1 MQGTRFTV
9 SYHTAGTLAA
19 NHSFIFK
26 VPFDCQLIG
35 VSAVAS
41 NASSG
46 ILDVGYTGALEA
58 YVLNMDVGDSSV
70 AAILDEPTDFVG
82 EQLPPHRSSHQ
93 HHLLPSTM
101 MVQVVQLQ
109 PTLPWCSPSRRD
121 RPCPKRP
128 PWSNIHL

>member
-9 SYHTAGTLAA
+9 SYHTAGNLAA

-26 VPFDCQLIG
+26 LPFDAQLIG

-58 YVLNMDVGDSSV
+58 YVKDMDVGDSAV
-70 AAILDEPTDFVG
+70 AAVLDENTDFVG
-82 EQLPPHRSSHQ
+82 SQFPHIVA
-93 HHLLPSTM
+93 LTNIIA
-101 MVQVVQLQ
+101 
-109 PTLPWCSPSRRD
+109 TLD
-121 RPCPKRP
+121 YDGAGGTAAADFT
-128 PWSNIHL
+128 LVLTFTEG

>member
-26 VPFDCQLIG
+26 LPFDAQLIG
-35 VSAVAS
+35 VSAAAS

-58 YVLNMDVGDSSV
+58 YVKNMDIGDSSV
-70 AAILDEPTDFVG
+70 AAVHDEPGDFEG
-82 EQLPPHRSSHQ
+82 DNFPHIAAGTNIIAS
-93 HHLLPSTM
+93 LDYDGAGGTAAADY
-101 MVQVVQLQ
+101 
-109 PTLPWCSPSRRD
+109 TLV
-121 RPCPKRP
+121 
-128 PWSNIHL
+128 LVFTEG